1 MNSTKTALISGA
13 GVAGLTAAWHL
24 AQLGWKV
31 VVVEKAIEL
40 RSGGYMMSLS
50 GPGYKAAE
58 KMGILDELSE
68 THVYS
73 GKSVFRNK
81 DGKKLWQISYSK
93 ALKDLEW
100 ITLSRTRLV
109 KVLYKK
115 TAAQADIRFGTY
127 PTKVVS
133 TQDDAHITLN
143 DGSII
148 QADLFIG
155 ADGLRSSA
163 RRLIF
168 GESNDYMHPTGYR
181 CAVFQFPN
189 HLHLGEE
196 AVNYGEPGRTSEFYS
211 IGKDRLASLY
221 LWKESDQNPAV
232 DNQIPQVQIR
242 QRLLDAYEGAN
253 ANVIK
258 AIEDLPA
265 NEDIYCDT
273 VQMIKMPT
281 WHIGCCLLLGDA
293 AHCLTLASGQGAGM
307 AMTSAAM
314 LADALKQHRNI
325 TDALEHHDR
334 KLRPIINAIQEK
346 TKKIIKGYVPTSTFG
361 FWLRNFLLRCMPER
375 WIGFYV
381 ANSVRKESASA
392 EKALDEM
399 LP

>member
-24 AQLGWKV
+24 AQLGWKII
-31 VVVEKAIEL
+31 VVEKAIEL

-58 KMGILDELSE
+58 KMGILDELAE

-115 TAAQADIRFGTY
+115 TAAQADIRFGAY

-133 TQDDAHITLN
+133 TQDSAHITLN

-181 CAVFQFPN
+181 CAVFQFSN
-189 HLHLGEE
+189 HLHLNG
-196 AVNYGEPGRTSEFYS
+196 T
-211 IGKDRLASLY
+211 
-221 LWKESDQNPAV
+221 
-232 DNQIPQVQIR
+232 
-242 QRLLDAYEGAN
+242 
-253 ANVIK
+253 
-258 AIEDLPA
+258 
-265 NEDIYCDT
+265 
-273 VQMIKMPT
+273 
-281 WHIGCCLLLGDA
+281 
-293 AHCLTLASGQGAGM
+293 
-307 AMTSAAM
+307 
-314 LADALKQHRNI
+314 
-325 TDALEHHDR
+325 
-334 KLRPIINAIQEK
+334 
-346 TKKIIKGYVPTSTFG
+346 
-361 FWLRNFLLRCMPER
+361 
-375 WIGFYV
+375 
-381 ANSVRKESASA
+381 
-392 EKALDEM
+392 
-399 LP
+399 